1 MPTVHPSHN
10 TLRVVPDPEQTK
22 PVRLSSPTKSRTV
35 PLSGTGTGVTN
46 GNDQPFKGLSIVILY
61 SDAKREYFATDEH
74 YFTEA
79 EVLERARVIAPY
91 FEKMGATVT
100 LLPGNTTLGER
111 LLDEKPTLVVNL
123 VDSLRGDEYLAP
135 SIPGLLELLNIPYT
149 GSGILGMSINYNKF
163 LTKKMLEQYGLPVP
177 RYQLITEST
186 EPVNPLLRYPLI
198 SKINDIHGSVEID
211 ETAVSEN
218 ERHLRDRIKRLIATY
233 KQDVIVEEFIVGR
246 ELSAIV
252 FEGLKRKVYVA
263 EKVFSEERMP
273 GPYKL
278 ASFDAVWADKESDP
292 MKQIYH
298 YEKFEPNEWLKEDIK
313 KAYGVL
319 KMEDY
324 AKFDLRL
331 DQSGRYYFIDPNVN
345 PAFGPKEADCAMGT
359 IMAMYGVEFP
369 EILKRLVTNTLQEAR
384 HITVVERQVPEMGA
398 ST

>member
-1 MPTVHPSHN
+1 MRPSN
-10 TLRVVPDPEQTK
+10 
-22 PVRLSSPTKSRTV
+22 SSFTSPSLGTPQDALHAEHTKSRILPV
-35 PLSGTGTGVTN
+35 SGTGTGATN
-46 GNDQPFKGLSIVILY
+46 GNGQPFRGYTIAILY

-74 YFTEA
+74 YLTEA
-79 EVLERARVIAPY
+79 EVRQRANIIAPY
-91 FEKMGATVT
+91 FEKMGASVV
-100 LLPGNTTLGER
+100 LLPGDNNLGGR
-111 LLDEKPTLVVNL
+111 LRDEKPTLVVNL

-135 SIPGLLELLNIPYT
+135 SIPGLLELLDFPYT

-218 ERHLRDRIKRLIATY
+218 ERHLRDRVKRLIATY
-233 KQDVIVEEFIVGR
+233 KQDVIIEEFIVGR

-263 EKVFSEERMP
+263 EKVFNDERMP

-278 ASFDAVWADKESDP
+278 ASFDAVWADEEPDP
-292 MKQIYH
+292 LKQIYH
-298 YEKFEPNEWLKEDIK
+298 YEKFEPTEWLKEDIK

-369 EILKRLVTNTLQEAR
+369 EILKRLVTNTLQEAQ
-384 HITVVERQVPEMGA
+384 HTITAEQPAPKMGV
-398 ST
+398 STQTAA